1 MNEEVLFYYAILAGG
16 VVCMVL
22 SVLLY
27 FWLRED
33 NGIEFSLFF
42 RLVLLCL
49 FGVGLVWYSAPS
61 LKYVVYHDYATT
73 KGVCTV
79 EYNDES
85 KPRTIDLYYDETG
98 DYFSF
103 LDRADLGAYGPDV
116 PYTCH
121 VTTTKDHEFEISYRI
136 YDFKTDKLLYSSE

>member
-16 VVCMVL
+16 IICMVL

-61 LKYVVYHDYATT
+61 LKYVVSHDYATT
-73 KGVCTV
+73 KGMCTV
-79 EYNDES
+79 EYDDQS
-85 KPRTIDLYYDETG
+85 SPRTIATNRTSIRVLEKIGFQKTCASDTT
-98 DYFSF
+98 FHWS
-103 LDRADLGAYGPDV
+103 RHQTDV
-116 PYTCH
+116 
-121 VTTTKDHEFEISYRI
+121 SR
-136 YDFKTDKLLYSSE
+136 

>member
-16 VVCMVL
+16 IICIVL

-49 FGVGLVWYSAPS
+49 LGVGLIWYTVPS
-61 LKYVVYHDYATT
+61 LKYIVYHDYVTT
-73 KGVCTV
+73 KGMCTV
-79 EYNDES
+79 EYDDQS
-85 KPRTIDLYYDETG
+85 SPRTIDLYYDETG